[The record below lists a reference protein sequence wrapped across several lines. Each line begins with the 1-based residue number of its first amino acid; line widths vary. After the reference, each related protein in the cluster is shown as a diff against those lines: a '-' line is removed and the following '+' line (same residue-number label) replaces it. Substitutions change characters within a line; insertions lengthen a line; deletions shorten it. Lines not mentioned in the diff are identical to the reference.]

1 MKLTEIKSTIFSS
14 ARKRKGSLKPFLKLR
29 AKEYNLH
36 FTKKITQKN
45 SFEIPLKVVEN
56 DEQFML
62 KTRFW
67 KFASELLGASV
78 SIYDKR
84 VENTWLTA
92 NKIDSKLKR
101 IRINKKDFK
110 DDEEEEETT
119 KRKSN
124 QDFIVL

>member
-1 MKLTEIKSTIFSS
+1 M
-14 ARKRKGSLKPFLKLR
+14 
-29 AKEYNLH
+29 
-36 FTKKITQKN
+36 KKITQKN